1 MLYKQSSLTQ
11 AEENE
16 ETTP

>member
-1 MLYKQSSLTQ
+1 MLYKQSTLTQ